1 MSMKIGIAG
10 AGSIIPEFLK
20 AAQRIENF
28 DVIAISGR
36 VSSKDK
42 LNQLAREYKIKKIY
56 MDYVF

>member
-42 LNQLAREYKIKKIY
+42 LNQLAREYKIKKI
-56 MDYVF
+56 